1 MKPPYGVDVKGFVP
15 EFWGLE
21 DRSGRLHLIA
31 DYNND
36 ISEFWKWVDQGKME
50 FHPAVRSVELGVNY
64 VMYAMSY

>member
-1 MKPPYGVDVKGFVP
+1 
-15 EFWGLE
+15 
-21 DRSGRLHLIA
+21 LIA

-64 VMYAMSY
+64 VMYAMSH